1 MNESKTITE
10 AATQPLFLC
19 PVCLRKL
26 HKVIK
31 FSVRDR
37 YHHMAEECSS
47 LSQILQSYET
57 HDQSV
62 GLTVLDGIPE
72 DDEVVPSVVEVTLT
86 NEERSITSSQSTE
99 QNPHNSGPTQEQSST
114 SAVENSS
121 IAQDNGSHDDQSALI
136 APTARFASAV
146 EWLQSSIA
154 SLDTFCTSTKLT

>member
-1 MNESKTITE
+1 
-10 AATQPLFLC
+10 
-19 PVCLRKL
+19 
-26 HKVIK
+26 
-31 FSVRDR
+31 
-37 YHHMAEECSS
+37 MAEQCSS

-72 DDEVVPSVVEVTLT
+72 DDESVVEVTLT
-86 NEERSITSSQSTE
+86 NKERSITSSPSTE
-99 QNPHNSGPTQEQSST
+99 QNPHNSRPTQEQSST
-114 SAVENSS
+114 SAVEKSS
-121 IAQDNGSHDDQSALI
+121 IAQDNGSHDNQSALV